1 MSGPVDHK
9 DYIIETVGCGCA
21 FIDYDNDGW
30 MDVLVRAALARRA
43 LQKAQAIACTAT
55 TGTAHSPM

>member
-1 MSGPVDHK
+1 VICGDLLKK

-30 MDVLVRAALARRA
+30 MGLFVLSGTRMSETISPARRPNLA
-43 LQKAQAIACTAT
+43 SRSKIA
-55 TGTAHSPM
+55 